1 MASMTHWKETATIDR
16 EMEIAL
22 QLGKLTTKHSKF
34 DLTGARYNHVRE
46 VPRSFDF
53 FGESHSV

>member
-1 MASMTHWKETATIDR
+1 MTHWTETATIDR
-16 EMEIAL
+16 EMEIKL